1 MNHSSHRFS
10 PEASPPWIR
19 SANSLHGSSPT
30 AFNPGATSILK
41 WRFGVPSELE
51 NSPVETKDGHAV
63 LIWDEDEQAAP
74 LELAE
79 KVISYYSFE
88 NDVVLDPFAGIG
100 TVGTAALDLGRR
112 FYLIERERMYI
123 DRFLEVER
131 ARFEKTWLTGVIQG
145 QDRLTGKTP
154 VLVG

>member
-1 MNHSSHRFS
+1 
-10 PEASPPWIR
+10 
-19 SANSLHGSSPT
+19 
-30 AFNPGATSILK
+30 
-41 WRFGVPSELE
+41 VPSELE

>member
-1 MNHSSHRFS
+1 M
-10 PEASPPWIR
+10 
-19 SANSLHGSSPT
+19 
-30 AFNPGATSILK
+30 
-41 WRFGVPSELE
+41 PSELE

-131 ARFEKTWLTGVIQG
+131 ARFEKTWLTGVIPG